1 MEYKR
6 ISVDTSKT
14 VFTIHGIDSAERA
27 ITRREVK
34 RDKFLAFFEKL
45 PPTEVAMEA
54 CGASYHWARQLTAMG
69 HRPKL
74 IAPQYVKPYV
84 KRGKNARNDAEAIC
98 EAAGRPNMR
107 FVPVKT
113 EAQQADAMALRVRA
127 LLVRQRTQLVNALRG
142 HAAEFGIVAPRGLDR
157 IEGLRAKIAQ
167 REGLPAPAQRMLE
180 LLGTQID
187 GLDQQLAELDKQL
200 LAHHKAN
207 PISKFLA
214 GIPGVGMIAAL
225 TLATKIDA
233 TQFASGRHLAAWI
246 GLTPKEHSTGGRQRL
261 GGISREGNER
271 LRQLLVVG
279 AMAVIRH
286 AKPGSKSASPWLL
299 NLLERRPKKLAAV
312 ALANKMARIVWAMLT
327 SGEAYRA
334 PTCPKAA

>member
-1 MEYKR
+1 
-6 ISVDTSKT
+6 
-14 VFTIHGIDSAERA
+14 
-27 ITRREVK
+27 
-34 RDKFLAFFEKL
+34 
-45 PPTEVAMEA
+45 
-54 CGASYHWARQLTAMG
+54 
-69 HRPKL
+69 
-74 IAPQYVKPYV
+74 
-84 KRGKNARNDAEAIC
+84 
-98 EAAGRPNMR
+98 
-107 FVPVKT
+107 
-113 EAQQADAMALRVRA
+113 
-127 LLVRQRTQLVNALRG
+127 
-142 HAAEFGIVAPRGLDR
+142 
-157 IEGLRAKIAQ
+157 
-167 REGLPAPAQRMLE
+167 
-180 LLGTQID
+180 
-187 GLDQQLAELDKQL
+187 
-200 LAHHKAN
+200 
-207 PISKFLA
+207 
-214 GIPGVGMIAAL
+214 MIAAL